1 MDRDA
6 LKALTAVL
14 SNTAA
19 LQLLPGLL
27 SNPEALQQF
36 LAVQIPATG
45 SASGTQQQHGSFY
58 DFLPLLIPIS

>member
-45 SASGTQQQHGSFY
+45 SGTQQQHGSFY

>member
-1 MDRDA
+1 MDPDA

-27 SNPEALQQF
+27 TNPEAFQQF
-36 LAVQIPATG
+36 LEVPIPAAG
-45 SASGTQQQHGSFY
+45 SGTQQQHGSFY
-58 DFLPLLIPIS
+58 DFQPLIFPIS

>member
-1 MDRDA
+1 MDPDA

-14 SNTAA
+14 SNATA

-36 LAVQIPATG
+36 LAGQIPTT
-45 SASGTQQQHGSFY
+45 SSGTQQQLGSFY
-58 DFLPLLIPIS
+58 DFQPLLSSIS